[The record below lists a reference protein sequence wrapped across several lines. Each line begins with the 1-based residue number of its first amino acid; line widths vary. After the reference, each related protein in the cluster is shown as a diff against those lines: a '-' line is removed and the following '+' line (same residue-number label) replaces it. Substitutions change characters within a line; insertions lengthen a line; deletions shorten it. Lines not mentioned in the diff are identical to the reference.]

1 MEMFFSRLVLTLFSL
16 MLNGAMV
23 INGFH
28 LCIVFYRQ
36 CRKRPLPHPHSFTAF
51 LRFLFMLS
59 LFAYLSCRMNR
70 AGLRS
75 FLIHS
80 GLTLLFC
87 ALCFILENIIRQGGI
102 QRAMDEIISQFLEK
116 INISRNFFQL
126 LGDFLQKHRGLTYAL
141 MLLPLLIGSLISGSM
156 PTAEGVVFISLSL
169 LVGYC
174 SYLAYALHSCRRLIL
189 LLIVFSFV
197 YAMQVAATVEY
208 VCKNSAAPQTND
220 SLLIIILVVYV
231 LLWIFTALI
240 ADDEPVQMVFKIVNT
255 FTTLA
260 AIAGNILIP
269 MFSVQVA
276 AHPQILPG
284 YDNNTAFTIVFN
296 LFILPLV
303 AAGYMA
309 QLVKDIQIYF
319 IKKQ

>member
-36 CRKRPLPHPHSFTAF
+36 CRKRPLPHPYSFTAF

-169 LVGYC
+169 LIGYC

-197 YAMQVAATVEY
+197 YAMQVAATVEHVY
-208 VCKNSAAPQTND
+208 KNSAAPQTND

-269 MFSVQVA
+269 MFSVQIA
-276 AHPQILPG
+276 DYPQILPE
-284 YDNNTAFTIVFN
+284 YDNNTVFNIVFN

-309 QLVKDIQIYF
+309 QLAKDIQIYF
-319 IKKQ
+319 TKKQ

>member
-36 CRKRPLPHPHSFTAF
+36 CRKRPLPPPHSFTAF

-59 LFAYLSCRMNR
+59 LFAYLSSRVNR
-70 AGLRS
+70 EGLRS

-116 INISRNFFQL
+116 INVSRNFFQL

-169 LVGYC
+169 LIGYC

-197 YAMQVAATVEY
+197 YAMQVAATVEHVY
-208 VCKNSAAPQTND
+208 KNSATPQTND

-269 MFSVQVA
+269 MFSVQIA
-276 AHPQILPG
+276 DYPQILPE
-284 YDNNTAFTIVFN
+284 YDNNTVFNIVFN

-309 QLVKDIQIYF
+309 QLAKDIQIYF
-319 IKKQ
+319 TKKQ

>member
-1 MEMFFSRLVLTLFSL
+1 
-16 MLNGAMV
+16 
-23 INGFH
+23 
-28 LCIVFYRQ
+28 
-36 CRKRPLPHPHSFTAF
+36 
-51 LRFLFMLS
+51 
-59 LFAYLSCRMNR
+59 
-70 AGLRS
+70 
-75 FLIHS
+75 
-80 GLTLLFC
+80 
-87 ALCFILENIIRQGGI
+87 
-102 QRAMDEIISQFLEK
+102 
-116 INISRNFFQL
+116 
-126 LGDFLQKHRGLTYAL
+126 
-141 MLLPLLIGSLISGSM
+141 
-156 PTAEGVVFISLSL
+156 
-169 LVGYC
+169 
-174 SYLAYALHSCRRLIL
+174 
-189 LLIVFSFV
+189 
-197 YAMQVAATVEY
+197 MQVAATVEY